1 MVIAIDG
8 PAGAG
13 KSSVA
18 RAVAARL
25 GLRYLDTGAMYRAL
39 AWAVLERGLDPSDP
53 GAVEAVADS
62 VNLRLDGGAVLL
74 DEVDVA
80 DRIRT
85 AAVTRAAAQVAQ
97 HERARE
103 VLSQIQRTAAEQGDV
118 VMEGRDIGT
127 TVAPHADLKIFLTA
141 SLRERALR
149 RCRQLGEE
157 ETPERLGELE
167 VSIEARDEADRTRE
181 ASPLM
186 QADDAVV
193 IDTSGLSQE
202 EVIDRID
209 ALAAERRR

>member
-39 AWAVLERGLDPSDP
+39 ALAVLERGLDPSDP
-53 GAVEAVADS
+53 RAVETVADG
-62 VNLRLDGGAVLL
+62 VDLRLEGGTVLL
-74 DEVDVA
+74 DGADVA

-85 AAVTRAAAQVAQ
+85 SAATRAAAQVAQ

-103 VLSQIQRTAAEQGDV
+103 VLSHIQRTAAAQGDV

-127 TVAPHADLKIFLTA
+127 MVAPDADLKIFLTA

-157 ETPERLGELE
+157 ETAERLAELE
-167 VSIEARDEADRTRE
+167 VSIEERDEADRTRE
-181 ASPLM
+181 ASPLV
-186 QADDAVV
+186 QAADAVV
-193 IDTSGLSQE
+193 IDTTGLSQE
-202 EVIDRID
+202 EVIARID

>member
-18 RAVAARL
+18 RAVASKL

-39 AWAVLERGLDPSDP
+39 ALAVLERGLDPSDP
-53 GAVEAVADS
+53 IAVGTVADR
-62 VNLRLDGGAVLL
+62 VDLRLEDGTVLL
-74 DEVDVA
+74 DEADVS

-85 AAVTRAAAQVAQ
+85 ADVTSAAAQVAQ

-103 VLSQIQRTAAEQGDV
+103 ILSEIQRTAAVQGDV

-127 TVAPHADLKIFLTA
+127 KVAPDADLKIFLTA

-157 ETPERLGELE
+157 ETAERLAELE
-167 VSIEARDEADRTRE
+167 ASIEARDEADRTRE
-181 ASPLM
+181 ASPLV

-193 IDTSGLSQE
+193 IDTTGLSQE
-202 EVIDRID
+202 EVVGRIH
-209 ALAAERRR
+209 ALAADRRG

>member
-18 RAVAARL
+18 RAVAAKL

-39 AWAVLERGLDPSDP
+39 GLAVLERGLDPSDAD
-53 GAVEAVADS
+53 AVERVADS
-62 VNLRLDGGAVLL
+62 VDLRLEGGTVLL
-74 DEVDVA
+74 DEVDVS

-103 VLSQIQRTAAEQGDV
+103 ILSEIQRIAATQGDV

-127 TVAPHADLKIFLTA
+127 KVAPDADLKIFLTA

-157 ETPERLGELE
+157 PSAERLAELE

-181 ASPLM
+181 ASPLV
-186 QADDAVV
+186 QAADAVV
-193 IDTSGLSQE
+193 IDTTGLSQDD
-202 EVIDRID
+202 VIARID
-209 ALAAERRR
+209 ALAADRSG